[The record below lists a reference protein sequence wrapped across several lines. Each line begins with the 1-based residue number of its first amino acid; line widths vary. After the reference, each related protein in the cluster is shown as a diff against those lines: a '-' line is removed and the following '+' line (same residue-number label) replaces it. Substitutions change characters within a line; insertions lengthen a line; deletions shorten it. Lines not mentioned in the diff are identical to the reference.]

1 MKEITLDNFYYFFII
16 EKNKI
21 MNAFIAAVIDKK
33 TILIANDGR
42 LLKKSFLGFIILM
55 TAFQTNALGEIVRQ
69 VLVDAYLQV
78 SVFVGFTL
86 FIFIGM
92 DALTKFNITYIL
104 EKTKKV
110 HVIMASL
117 SGAIPGCGGAIVVVT
132 QYIQGRISFGS
143 LVAVLT
149 ATMGDAAFLLLA
161 TEPKTGFLIFTLGA
175 LVGALSGYLVDLLHG
190 ESYLQGDSK
199 IKVEFQKLKKTFVS
213 RFNIFWSLIFLPGF
227 VIGLFVA
234 SQVDVDKILNIP
246 KDYSL
251 VSFLGL
257 SGAILSIFM
266 WSLNP
271 LSDFQCSTD
280 RTRNLLPR
288 VVDTTNFVTTWVI
301 CGFLVFELFM
311 YFTSIDLEI
320 FFNIWLPF
328 VPLVAIL
335 FGFLPGCGPQIIVT
349 TFYLNGYIPLSAEIG
364 NAISN
369 DGDALFPA
377 IALAPK
383 AAIIATLYSAVPAI
397 IFAYG
402 FMLFFE

>member
-1 MKEITLDNFYYFFII
+1 
-16 EKNKI
+16 
-21 MNAFIAAVIDKK
+21 MNAFIAAVIEKK
-33 TILIANDGR
+33 TILTANEGR
-42 LLKKSFLGFIILM
+42 LLKKSFLGFAILIM
-55 TAFQTNALGEIVRQ
+55 AFQTNTFGDVVRQ
-69 VLVDAYLQV
+69 ALVDAYLQV

-92 DALTKFNITYIL
+92 DALTKFNIPYVL
-104 EKTKKV
+104 DKTKNY
-110 HVIMASL
+110 HVFMASL
-117 SGAIPGCGGAIVVVT
+117 LGALPGCGGAIIVVT

-161 TEPKTGFLIFTLGA
+161 AEPFTGLFIFALGA
-175 LVGALSGYLVDLLHG
+175 SVGSLTGYIVDKIHG
-190 ESYLQGDSK
+190 ESYLQGNSK
-199 IKVEFQKLKKTFVS
+199 LKVEFEKLKKTFIS
-213 RFNIFWSLIFLPGF
+213 KFNIFWTLIFLPGF

-234 SQVDVDKILNIP
+234 FQLDVDEMLKIP
-246 KDYSL
+246 EGFSL
-251 VSFLGL
+251 VASLGL
-257 SGAILSIFM
+257 AGAILSIFM

-280 RTRNLLPR
+280 RTRNLLSR

-301 CGFLVFELFM
+301 CGFLVFEIFM
-311 YFTSIDLEI
+311 YITSFDLKT
-320 FFNIWLPF
+320 FFDIWLPF
-328 VPLVAIL
+328 VPLMAIL
-335 FGFLPGCGPQIIVT
+335 FGFLPGCGPQIVVT
-349 TFYLNGYIPLSAEIG
+349 TFYLNGFIPLSAEIG

-383 AAIIATLYSAVPAI
+383 AAIIATLYSAIPAF

-402 FMLFFE
+402 YMFLFE

>member
-1 MKEITLDNFYYFFII
+1 
-16 EKNKI
+16 
-21 MNAFIAAVIDKK
+21 MNAFIAAVLEKK
-33 TILIANDGR
+33 TILVANEAR
-42 LLKKSFLGFIILM
+42 LLKKSFLGIAILVM
-55 TAFQTNALGEIVRQ
+55 AFQTNNFGEMVRST
-69 VLVDAYLQV
+69 LVDAYLQV

-86 FIFIGM
+86 FIFIGL
-92 DALTKFNITYIL
+92 DALTRFNIAYIL
-104 EKTKKV
+104 DKTKKY
-110 HVIMASL
+110 HVVMASL
-117 SGAIPGCGGAIVVVT
+117 LGALPGCGGAIVVVT

-161 TEPKTGFLIFTLGA
+161 AEPFTGLFIFGLGA
-175 LVGALSGYLVDLLHG
+175 FVGTISGYIVDQIDG
-190 ESYLQGDSK
+190 VNYLQGDSK
-199 IKVEFQKLKKTFVS
+199 IKVEFEKVSKNFVS
-213 RFNIFWSLIFLPGF
+213 KFNIFWTLIFIPGF

-234 SQVDVDKILNIP
+234 FQQDIDQLLAIP
-246 KDYSL
+246 D
-251 VSFLGL
+251 GL
-257 SGAILSIFM
+257 SVVHSIGAAGAILCIFM

-280 RTRNLLPR
+280 RTRNLLSR

-301 CGFLVFELFM
+301 CGFLTFEIFM
-311 YFTSIDLEI
+311 YFTEYNLKT
-320 FFNIWLPF
+320 FFEIWLPF
-328 VPLVAIL
+328 VPLMAIL
-335 FGFLPGCGPQIIVT
+335 MGFLPGCGPQIVVT
-349 TFYLNGYIPLSAEIG
+349 TFYLNGFIPLSAEIG

-402 FMLFFE
+402 YMFIFE